1 MDSLIFS
8 LNSTIPV
15 FLVMVLGYIL
25 NRKGFFTESFLKIS
39 DKLVFKV
46 TLPVMLFMDMWGIDL
61 YTDFDVK
68 YVLFCAAAT
77 TIAFVVIWIMAKIF
91 IKDKKVTG
99 EFVQVSYRSSA
110 AILGAAYITNIY
122 GDAGMVPLMMIGSVP
137 LFNVF
142 AVLVL
147 TLESPEKVSASEAG
161 KRIKTAIINII
172 KNPIIDGIAI
182 GLIASALK
190 LQLPTMVQKTFNK
203 HFVPYNT
210 TCSFGYRCQL

>member
-142 AVLVL
+142 ASLCL
-147 TLESPEKVSASEAG
+147 LWSLQ
-161 KRIKTAIINII
+161 KRFRLLRQAKE
-172 KNPIIDGIAI
+172 
-182 GLIASALK
+182 
-190 LQLPTMVQKTFNK
+190 
-203 HFVPYNT
+203 
-210 TCSFGYRCQL
+210 